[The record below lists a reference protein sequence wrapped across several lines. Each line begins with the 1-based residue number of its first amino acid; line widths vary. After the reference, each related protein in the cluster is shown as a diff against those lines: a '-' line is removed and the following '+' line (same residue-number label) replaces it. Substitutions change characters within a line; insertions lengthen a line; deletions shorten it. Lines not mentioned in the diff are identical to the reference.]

1 MGKQGSL
8 PAVRPVGQDHRA
20 TPFELFFDLVYVFAM
35 TQITGYLGREHSPYG
50 VLQGLLILALLWGT
64 WSGYTWLGNH
74 SRADKGLLRAGMV
87 LAMAAM
93 FVVAL
98 TIPEAWQD
106 MPGGLSGPVVL
117 VCAYVLVRWVHLTV
131 YAVAASGDAG
141 LRHQIAITWLPQLA
155 GAALLLCGALL
166 GGWAQVLLF
175 TLALLV
181 DWAGIYLTARHGDW
195 RLRSPVHLA
204 ERHGLFIILVLGESV
219 VAIGVGATDQPIGV
233 PLVVA
238 AVLGVGAAVCLWWLY
253 FDAVAP
259 AAQSRLVEVRG
270 GAQVSLAVDAYTY
283 GHFPLVAGIV
293 LVALGV
299 EGVVAHA
306 GESRPLGAFYALS
319 LFGGAALYLVGHLL
333 FERLMHHAWNRP
345 RLVTA
350 GALVAAGP
358 AAAILAPIAGLA
370 GLVAVLTVLI
380 IVETVRRERSP
391 RAAGQS
397 IVAPAGAAEI
407 EEDRARIRE
416 H

>member
-1 MGKQGSL
+1 MGKQRSL

-20 TPFELFFDLVYVFAM
+20 TPFELFFDLVYVFAT
-35 TQITGYLGREHSPYG
+35 TQITGFLAHEHSAYG

-87 LAMAAM
+87 GAMAAM

-98 TIPEAWQD
+98 TIPEAWHD
-106 MPGGLSGPVVL
+106 TPGGLYGPVVL

-131 YAVAASGDAG
+131 YAVAATGDAG
-141 LRHQIAITWLPQLA
+141 LRHQIAVTWLPLLA
-155 GAALLLCGALL
+155 GAALLLCGVLL

-175 TLALLV
+175 AVALLV
-181 DWAGIYLTARHGDW
+181 DWAGIYLTARHGNW
-195 RLRSPVHLA
+195 RLHSPVHLA

-219 VAIGVGATDQPIGV
+219 VAIGVGAADQPIGV

-253 FDAVAP
+253 FDVVAP
-259 AAQSRLVEVRG
+259 AAQRRLGDVRG
-270 GAQVSLAVDAYTY
+270 RARVSLAVDAYTY
-283 GHFPLVAGIV
+283 GHFPLIAGIV

-306 GESRPLGAFYALS
+306 GESRPLGAFSALS
-319 LFGGAALYLVGHLL
+319 LFGGAALHLIGHLL
-333 FERLMHHAWNRP
+333 FERLMHHAWNPP

-350 GALVAAGP
+350 GALVAACP
-358 AAAILAPIAGLA
+358 AAAVLAPIAALA
-370 GLVAVLTVLI
+370 GLVTILTVLI
-380 IVETVRRERSP
+380 IVETVRHERSP
-391 RAAGQS
+391 RAVAQP
-397 IVAPAGAAEI
+397 IEAPAGTIEI
-407 EEDRARIRE
+407 EEDRASICE